1 MNRADSEDMK
11 ILDWNRGNSI
21 LKFLVE
27 FWNCVGYTNMRGRFR
42 IKLCQIVNFIIPNIL
57 EVLFTMVYLIL
68 IEPTQFSPT

>member
-1 MNRADSEDMK
+1 MTRADSGDIK
-11 ILDWNRGNSI
+11 ILVRFPGTSI
-21 LKFLVE
+21 LKNLVE
-27 FWNCVGYTNMRGRFR
+27 FWNCVGYINMRGRFR